1 MQGRDAMRMNRDAA
15 RHGAIKNLRTQNT
28 KNMAIIVPH
37 RPRYRDRSLPIYY
50 LSNGQMVL
58 RQRPREVHDPRTQ
71 AQLYQRLRMR
81 VASHFLS
88 SFKSIISLGFAPEE
102 QDNFRMV
109 GGYQLAL
116 GQLMREGLVKEPG
129 GVRIRTERVQ
139 LSSGRTNPMQSLKAR
154 VLPGKLHLT
163 WSGELPKR
171 CAMLLVG
178 VWNRDKAKAL
188 SLNIED
194 PISSHELYIS
204 IPDDWEHDT
213 LDVWA
218 APWNPGVRGR
228 FDSLHTEALPIAL
241 PPVSP
246 GIGEGL
252 VGKITDL
259 THLPTT
265 HTDKYTP
272 ERKRRRIRVI
282 DIFSGRRRRE

>member
-1 MQGRDAMRMNRDAA
+1 
-15 RHGAIKNLRTQNT
+15 
-28 KNMAIIVPH
+28 MAIIVPH

-58 RQRPREVHDPRTQ
+58 RQRPREVHDPRTE

-88 SFKSIISLGFAPEE
+88 SFKSIVSLGFAPEE
-102 QDNFRMV
+102 QENFRMV
-109 GGYQLAL
+109 GGYQQAL
-116 GQLMREGLVKEPG
+116 GQLMREGLATEPG

-204 IPDDWEHDT
+204 IPEDWENDT

-218 APWNPGVRGR
+218 APWHQGVRGR
-228 FDSLHTEALPIAL
+228 FDSLHTEARPLAH

-246 GIGEGL
+246 GVGEGL

-259 THLPTT
+259 MRLSTKKK
-265 HTDKYTP
+265 DKYTP